1 MAIASYMIIVI
12 LLFYGGILWLQFF
25 LSRKPNRWL
34 GLILPLISFLFSLQ
48 ALLGIAAYSTVRTS
62 VNTIMENGTSYTTE
76 DVVVPPEKKDTG
88 QLIAT
93 AVSVFIEY
101 NIPTVILLG
110 IYAGCRSRRKKN
122 MELEKMNIQDLE

>member
-48 ALLGIAAYSTVRTS
+48 ALLGIAAYS
-62 VNTIMENGTSYTTE
+62 TIMENGTSYTTE